1 MNLST
6 KKELVATLTELCE
19 RGDSMEYIQSKDNKT
34 IKRIISLG
42 QRKNRQKY
50 GEYIVEGIR
59 SIRDIAAMG
68 AVKTIVIRESKAQD
82 KHVLDLLDLDT
93 VQFVPKFIAQDPIFD
108 KVDNTVNGQG
118 VVAIVSKPK
127 YDMESIHIDDGL
139 YITLDGVQD
148 PGNLGTIIRT
158 AVAAGVKGIFLMKG
172 TVDPF
177 NDKTV
182 RSTMSALHKI
192 PLYEDITL
200 SLLHD
205 MVTESN
211 MTTYVTALEHSNPYH
226 TVRYAKRTMLVLGNE
241 GNGVTP
247 EVMNLCTNRIMI
259 PMYGDMES
267 LNVSVAAALCMYK
280 VQEQLM
286 P

>member
-1 MNLST
+1 MG
-6 KKELVATLTELCE
+6 V
-19 RGDSMEYIQSKDNKT
+19 SMECIQSKDNKT

-127 YDMESIHIDDGL
+127 YDMERIHIDDGL
-139 YITLDGVQD
+139 YITLD
-148 PGNLGTIIRT
+148 
-158 AVAAGVKGIFLMKG
+158 
-172 TVDPF
+172 
-177 NDKTV
+177 
-182 RSTMSALHKI
+182 
-192 PLYEDITL
+192 
-200 SLLHD
+200 
-205 MVTESN
+205 
-211 MTTYVTALEHSNPYH
+211 
-226 TVRYAKRTMLVLGNE
+226 
-241 GNGVTP
+241 
-247 EVMNLCTNRIMI
+247 
-259 PMYGDMES
+259 
-267 LNVSVAAALCMYK
+267 
-280 VQEQLM
+280 
-286 P
+286 

>member
-1 MNLST
+1 
-6 KKELVATLTELCE
+6 
-19 RGDSMEYIQSKDNKT
+19 MECIRSKDNKT

-42 QRKNRQKY
+42 QRKNRQKS

-68 AVKTIVIRESKAQD
+68 EIKIIAIRESKSQD
-82 KHVLDLLDLDT
+82 KNVLDLLTLDSI
-93 VQFVPKFIAQDPIFD
+93 QLVPTYIVQDPVFD

-118 VVAIVSKPK
+118 VVAIVAKPK
-127 YDMESIHIDDGL
+127 HDIDSVTIQDGL

-192 PLYEDITL
+192 PLYEDVTL
-200 SLLHD
+200 SKLND
-205 MVTESN
+205 IVAESN
-211 MTTYVTALEHSNPYH
+211 MTTYVTALEDSDPYH
-226 TVRYAKRTMLVLGNE
+226 SVAYAKRTMLVLGNE

-286 P
+286 S

>member
-1 MNLST
+1 
-6 KKELVATLTELCE
+6 
-19 RGDSMEYIQSKDNKT
+19 MEFIQSKDNKT
-34 IKRIISLG
+34 IKRIVSLG
-42 QRKNRQKY
+42 QRKNRSKC

-59 SIRDIAAMG
+59 SIRDISTMG
-68 AVKTIVIRESKAQD
+68 VIKTIVIRESKCKD
-82 KHVLDLLDLDT
+82 KNIEALLSLESMQSIPT
-93 VQFVPKFIAQDPIFD
+93 YIVQDPVFD

-118 VVAIVSKPK
+118 VVAIVAKPK
-127 YDMESIHIDDGL
+127 HDIDSVSIEDGL

-192 PLYEDITL
+192 PLYEDVTL
-200 SLLHD
+200 SMLHD
-205 MVTESN
+205 IVAESN
-211 MTTYVTALEHSNPYH
+211 ITTYVTALEDSEPYH
-226 TVRYAKRTMLVLGNE
+226 SVDYAKRTMLVLGNE

-247 EVMNLCTNRIMI
+247 EVMNLCKHRIMI
-259 PMYGDMES
+259 PMYGDIES

-280 VQEQLM
+280 AQEQLM
-286 P
+286 S

>member
-1 MNLST
+1 
-6 KKELVATLTELCE
+6 
-19 RGDSMEYIQSKDNKT
+19 MEFIQSKDNKT
-34 IKRIISLG
+34 IKHIIALG
-42 QRKNRQKY
+42 QRKNRQKS

-68 AVKTIVIRESKAQD
+68 AVKTVVIRESKAQD
-82 KHVLDLLDLDT
+82 KNVLDLLTLDS
-93 VQFVPKFIAQDPIFD
+93 VQSAHTYIVQDPVFD
-108 KVDNTVNGQG
+108 KIDNTVNGQG

-127 YDMESIHIDDGL
+127 HNIESVSIEDGL

-192 PLYEDITL
+192 PVYEDVTL
-200 SLLHD
+200 SMLNDLIA
-205 MVTESN
+205 ESN
-211 MTTYVTALEHSNPYH
+211 ISTYVTALENSKPYH
-226 TVRYAKRTMLVLGNE
+226 MLTYDKRCMLILGNE

-247 EVMNLCTNRIMI
+247 EVMNLCKYRIMI
-259 PMYGDMES
+259 PMYGDIES

-280 VQEQLM
+280 AQEQLIS
-286 P
+286 

>member
-1 MNLST
+1 
-6 KKELVATLTELCE
+6 
-19 RGDSMEYIQSKDNKT
+19 MEFIQSKDNKT
-34 IKRIISLG
+34 IKHIISLG
-42 QRKNRQKY
+42 QRKNRQKS

-68 AVKTIVIRESKAQD
+68 AVKTIFIRESKSQD
-82 KHVLDLLDLDT
+82 KNVLDLLALDA
-93 VQFVPKFIAQDPIFD
+93 VQSVSTYIVQDPVFD

-118 VVAIVSKPK
+118 VVAIVAKPK
-127 YDMESIHIDDGL
+127 HDIDSVSIEDGL

-192 PLYEDITL
+192 PLYEDVTL
-200 SLLHD
+200 SMLHD
-205 MVTESN
+205 IVAESN
-211 MTTYVTALEHSNPYH
+211 MTTYVTALEDSEPYQS
-226 TVRYAKRTMLVLGNE
+226 VDYAKRTMLVLGNE

-286 P
+286 S

>member
-1 MNLST
+1 
-6 KKELVATLTELCE
+6 
-19 RGDSMEYIQSKDNKT
+19 MEFIQSKDNKT
-34 IKRIISLG
+34 IKHIIALG
-42 QRKNRQKY
+42 QRKNRQKS

-68 AVKTIVIRESKAQD
+68 AVKTVVIRESKAQD
-82 KHVLDLLDLDT
+82 KNVLELLTLDS
-93 VQFVPKFIAQDPIFD
+93 VQSAHTYIVQDPVFD
-108 KVDNTVNGQG
+108 KIDNTVNGQG

-127 YDMESIHIDDGL
+127 HNIESVSIEDGL

-192 PLYEDITL
+192 PLYEDVTL
-200 SLLHD
+200 SMLHD
-205 MVTESN
+205 IVAESN
-211 MTTYVTALEHSNPYH
+211 MTTLEDSVPYH
-226 TVRYAKRTMLVLGNE
+226 SVDYAKRTMLVLGNE

-267 LNVSVAAALCMYK
+267 LNVSVAAALCIYK

-286 P
+286 S

>member
-1 MNLST
+1 
-6 KKELVATLTELCE
+6 
-19 RGDSMEYIQSKDNKT
+19 MEFIQSKDNKT
-34 IKRIISLG
+34 IKHIIALG
-42 QRKNRQKY
+42 QRKNRQKS

-68 AVKTIVIRESKAQD
+68 AVKTVVIRESKAQD
-82 KHVLDLLDLDT
+82 KNVLDLLALDS
-93 VQFVPKFIAQDPIFD
+93 VQSVHTYIVQDPVFD
-108 KVDNTVNGQG
+108 KIDNTVNGQG

-127 YDMESIHIDDGL
+127 HNIESVSIEDGL

-200 SLLHD
+200 SMLHD
-205 MVTESN
+205 IVAESN
-211 MTTYVTALEHSNPYH
+211 MTTYVTALEDSEPYH
-226 TVRYAKRTMLVLGNE
+226 SVNYAKRTMLVLGNE

-286 P
+286 S

>member
-1 MNLST
+1 MG
-6 KKELVATLTELCE
+6 V
-19 RGDSMEYIQSKDNKT
+19 SMEYIQSKDNKT

-182 RSTMSALHKI
+182 RST
-192 PLYEDITL
+192 
-200 SLLHD
+200 
-205 MVTESN
+205 
-211 MTTYVTALEHSNPYH
+211 YVTALEHSNPYH

>member
-1 MNLST
+1 MPFIISGVIN
-6 KKELVATLTELCE
+6 KAGV
-19 RGDSMEYIQSKDNKT
+19 SMEFIQSKDNKT
-34 IKRIISLG
+34 IKHIISLG
-42 QRKNRQKY
+42 QRKNRQKS

-68 AVKTIVIRESKAQD
+68 TVKTIVIRESKSQD
-82 KHVLDLLDLDT
+82 KNVLDLLALDA
-93 VQFVPKFIAQDPIFD
+93 VQSVPTYIVQDPVFD

-118 VVAIVSKPK
+118 VVAIVAKPK
-127 YDMESIHIDDGL
+127 HDIDSVSIEDGL

-192 PLYEDITL
+192 PLYEDVTL
-200 SLLHD
+200 SMLHD
-205 MVTESN
+205 IVAESN
-211 MTTYVTALEHSNPYH
+211 MTTYVTALEDSEPYYS
-226 TVRYAKRTMLVLGNE
+226 VDYAKRTMLVLGNE

-286 P
+286 S

>member
-1 MNLST
+1 
-6 KKELVATLTELCE
+6 
-19 RGDSMEYIQSKDNKT
+19 MEFIQSKDNKT
-34 IKRIISLG
+34 IKHIISLG
-42 QRKNRQKY
+42 QRKNRQKS

-68 AVKTIVIRESKAQD
+68 AVKTIFIRESKSQD
-82 KHVLDLLDLDT
+82 KNVLDLLALDA
-93 VQFVPKFIAQDPIFD
+93 VQSVPTYIVQDPVFD

-118 VVAIVSKPK
+118 VVAIVAKPK
-127 YDMESIHIDDGL
+127 HDIDSVSIEDGL

-158 AVAAGVKGIFLMKG
+158 AVAADVKGIFLMKG

-177 NDKTV
+177 NDQTV
-182 RSTMSALHKI
+182 RST
-192 PLYEDITL
+192 
-200 SLLHD
+200 
-205 MVTESN
+205 
-211 MTTYVTALEHSNPYH
+211 
-226 TVRYAKRTMLVLGNE
+226 VLGNE

-286 P
+286 S

>member
-1 MNLST
+1 MPFIISGVIN
-6 KKELVATLTELCE
+6 KAGV
-19 RGDSMEYIQSKDNKT
+19 SMEFIQSKDNKT

-42 QRKNRQKY
+42 QRKNRQKN

-68 AVKTIVIRESKAQD
+68 AVKTIVIRESKSQD
-82 KHVLDLLDLDT
+82 KNVLDLLTLDSI
-93 VQFVPKFIAQDPIFD
+93 QSVPTYIVQDPVFD

-118 VVAIVSKPK
+118 VVAIVAKPK
-127 YDMESIHIDDGL
+127 HDIDSVTIEDGL

-192 PLYEDITL
+192 PLYEEVTL
-200 SLLHD
+200 SMLND
-205 MVTESN
+205 IVAESN
-211 MTTYVTALEHSNPYH
+211 MTPYVTALEDSELYYS
-226 TVRYAKRTMLVLGNE
+226 VEYAKRTMLVLGNE

-247 EVMNLCTNRIMI
+247 EVMNLCANRIMI

-286 P
+286 N

>member
-1 MNLST
+1 
-6 KKELVATLTELCE
+6 
-19 RGDSMEYIQSKDNKT
+19 MEFIQSKDNKT
-34 IKRIISLG
+34 IKHIISLG
-42 QRKNRQKY
+42 QRKNRQKS

-68 AVKTIVIRESKAQD
+68 AVKTIFIRESKSQD
-82 KHVLDLLDLDT
+82 KNVLDLLALDA
-93 VQFVPKFIAQDPIFD
+93 VQSVPTYIVQDPVFD

-118 VVAIVSKPK
+118 VVAIVAKPK
-127 YDMESIHIDDGL
+127 HDIDSVSVEDGL

-192 PLYEDITL
+192 PLYEDVTL
-200 SLLHD
+200 SMLHD
-205 MVTESN
+205 IVAESN
-211 MTTYVTALEHSNPYH
+211 MTTYVTALEDSEPYH
-226 TVRYAKRTMLVLGNE
+226 SVDYAKRTMLVLGNE

-286 P
+286 S

>member
-1 MNLST
+1 
-6 KKELVATLTELCE
+6 
-19 RGDSMEYIQSKDNKT
+19 MEFIQSKDNKT

-42 QRKNRQKY
+42 QRKNRQKN

-68 AVKTIVIRESKAQD
+68 AVKTIVIRESKSQD
-82 KHVLDLLDLDT
+82 KNVLDLLTLDSIQSVLT
-93 VQFVPKFIAQDPIFD
+93 YIVQDPVFD

-118 VVAIVSKPK
+118 VVAIVAKPK
-127 YDMESIHIDDGL
+127 HDIDSVTIEDGL

-192 PLYEDITL
+192 PLYEDVTL
-200 SLLHD
+200 SMLND
-205 MVTESN
+205 IVAESN
-211 MTTYVTALEHSNPYH
+211 MTPYVTALEDSELYYS
-226 TVRYAKRTMLVLGNE
+226 VEYAKRTMLVLGNE

-259 PMYGDMES
+259 PMYGDIES

-286 P
+286 N

>member
-1 MNLST
+1 
-6 KKELVATLTELCE
+6 
-19 RGDSMEYIQSKDNKT
+19 MEFIQSKDNKT
-34 IKRIISLG
+34 IKHIISLG
-42 QRKNRQKY
+42 QRKNRQKS
-50 GEYIVEGIR
+50 GQYIVEGIR

-68 AVKTIVIRESKAQD
+68 AVKTIVIRESKSQD
-82 KHVLDLLDLDT
+82 KNVLDLLALESI
-93 VQFVPKFIAQDPIFD
+93 QSVPTYIVQDPVFD

-118 VVAIVSKPK
+118 VVAIVAKPK
-127 YDMESIHIDDGL
+127 HDIDSVSIEDGL

-158 AVAAGVKGIFLMKG
+158 AVAAGVKGIFLIKG

-192 PLYEDITL
+192 PVYEDVTL
-200 SLLHD
+200 SMLNDLIA
-205 MVTESN
+205 ESN
-211 MTTYVTALEHSNPYH
+211 MSTYVTALDNSKPYH
-226 TVRYAKRTMLVLGNE
+226 MVAYDKRCMLILGNE

-247 EVMNLCTNRIMI
+247 EVMNLCKHRIMI
-259 PMYGDMES
+259 PMYGDIES

-280 VQEQLM
+280 AQEQLM
-286 P
+286 S

>member
-1 MNLST
+1 MG
-6 KKELVATLTELCE
+6 V
-19 RGDSMEYIQSKDNKT
+19 SMECIQSKDNKT

-127 YDMESIHIDDGL
+127 YDMESIHIDDGFIY
-139 YITLDGVQD
+139 YIRWSSRSWQSRYH
-148 PGNLGTIIRT
+148 NSYSSCRR
-158 AVAAGVKGIFLMKG
+158 GVKGYF
-172 TVDPF
+172 
-177 NDKTV
+177 
-182 RSTMSALHKI
+182 
-192 PLYEDITL
+192 
-200 SLLHD
+200 
-205 MVTESN
+205 
-211 MTTYVTALEHSNPYH
+211 
-226 TVRYAKRTMLVLGNE
+226 
-241 GNGVTP
+241 
-247 EVMNLCTNRIMI
+247 
-259 PMYGDMES
+259 
-267 LNVSVAAALCMYK
+267 
-280 VQEQLM
+280 
-286 P
+286 

>member
-1 MNLST
+1 
-6 KKELVATLTELCE
+6 
-19 RGDSMEYIQSKDNKT
+19 MEFIQSKDNKT
-34 IKRIISLG
+34 IKHIISLG
-42 QRKNRQKY
+42 QRKNRQKS

-68 AVKTIVIRESKAQD
+68 AVKTILIRESKSQD
-82 KHVLDLLDLDT
+82 KNVLDLLALDA
-93 VQFVPKFIAQDPIFD
+93 VQSVPTYIVQDPVFD

-118 VVAIVSKPK
+118 VVAIVAKPK
-127 YDMESIHIDDGL
+127 HDIDSVEDGL

-192 PLYEDITL
+192 PLYEDVTL
-200 SLLHD
+200 SMLHD
-205 MVTESN
+205 IVAESN
-211 MTTYVTALEHSNPYH
+211 MTTYVTALEDSEPYH
-226 TVRYAKRTMLVLGNE
+226 SVDYAKRTMLVLGNE

-286 P
+286 S